1 MHRFL
6 NKAVHVITAVLFTAA
21 LFCLPGCGQE
31 AFAEI
36 ERSPENTAV
45 LSASPT
51 AAPAPEP
58 SETPAPSPTEPP
70 VPESA
75 TLLFAGD
82 VITFGS
88 QIASHRFGSSYD
100 FTGDYKYV
108 RDIVSSADIAAI
120 NLETVLSGKPPYK
133 GFPRFNTP
141 DSIADAFAYA
151 GFDVVATANNHT
163 LDQGKE
169 AYKRSSTYLRGLG
182 FNVIGTASAEDEPK
196 YALVESSGIKV
207 GFVNFANTTNRGYP
221 VYTEPYL
228 NCMNHKDGGY
238 EAGYAAMSE
247 EIKALRGMGADFV
260 VAFMHW
266 GSQYQLKNNK
276 LQRKEAERI
285 ADLGVDLII
294 GNHPHVLQNVDE
306 YTSPVTG
313 KNVLIYY
320 SIGNFVSNQLYH
332 QATGGGH
339 CETGML
345 AIIKLMRGENGAVS
359 IDSAGFITTY
369 THKPMIT
376 KQYTENGKVYEKRVR
391 AFYIVPAAQAVQDPS
406 KFEGAS
412 GTLLKH
418 IKKGVQNGT
427 KIVGQSGARLKL
439 FKFQEYTVWPW

>member
-1 MHRFL
+1 M
-6 NKAVHVITAVLFTAA
+6 
-21 LFCLPGCGQE
+21 
-31 AFAEI
+31 
-36 ERSPENTAV
+36 
-45 LSASPT
+45 
-51 AAPAPEP
+51 PEP
-58 SETPAPSPTEPP
+58 SPTPTPAPTETPP
-70 VPESA
+70 PESA

-100 FTGDYKYV
+100 YTDDYKYI
-108 RDIVSSADIAAI
+108 RDIVSSADIAAV

-141 DSIADAFAYA
+141 DSIADALKSA
-151 GFDVVATANNHT
+151 GFDVIATANNHS
-163 LDQGKE
+163 LDQGRE
-169 AYKRSSTYLRGLG
+169 AYKRSSSYLRGLG
-182 FNVIGTASAEDEPK
+182 FNVIGTSSTEQEPK
-196 YALVESSGIKV
+196 YALVESNGIKV
-207 GFVNFANTTNRGYP
+207 GFVNFANTTNLGYP
-221 VYTEPYL
+221 IYTEPYL
-228 NCMNHKDGGY
+228 NCMVHKDGGY

-247 EIKALRGMGADFV
+247 EIKALRGMGAEFV

-266 GSQYQLKNNK
+266 GAQYELKNNK
-276 LQRKEAERI
+276 LQRNEAEHI

-320 SIGNFVSNQLYH
+320 SIGNFVSNQLYN
-332 QATGGGH
+332 QAAGGGH

-345 AIIKLMRGENGAVS
+345 AIIKLLRGEDGTVS

-376 KQYTENGKVYEKRVR
+376 KQYTENDKAYEKKVR
-391 AFYIVPAAQAVQDPS
+391 AFFIVPAVQVVQDPS
-406 KFEGAS
+406 KFEGAA

-418 IKKGVQNGT
+418 VKKGAENGT
-427 KIVGQSGARLKL
+427 KIVGLSGAKLIL
-439 FKFQEYTVWPW
+439 FKFQEFIEWPW